1 MSLINKQTGQSAR
14 EIIEEEKKR
23 EELKKETEEL
33 KKLREEVKSIRED
46 LYLKGGFQ
54 TELEEMMKI

>member
-23 EELKKETEEL
+23 EQLKRETEEL
-33 KKLREEVKSIRED
+33 KN
-46 LYLKGGFQ
+46 
-54 TELEEMMKI
+54 